1 MNFNKYALA
10 TFFAFS
16 GIIVSLSM
24 GTTTGGSFAQENQ
37 TSSSL
42 SDSQGTDN
50 LSSTS
55 FSASNLTTAG
65 NRSSDYSTD
74 MNDTTVSTTD
84 SNTLQNGSAKEASG
98 PLDPIM
104 NLFK

>member
-1 MNFNKYALA
+1 MNFNRYPLA
-10 TFFAFS
+10 MFFAFA
-16 GIIVSLSM
+16 GIVSLIM
-24 GTTTGGSFAQENQ
+24 GTAGGSFAQENQ
-37 TSSSL
+37 TSSFA
-42 SDSQGTDN
+42 SQGTDN

-65 NRSSDYSTD
+65 NSSSPLSTN
-74 MNDTTVSTTD
+74 NDNTTVSTTD
-84 SNTLQNGSAKEASG
+84 RNTMQNGSAKEASG

>member
-10 TFFAFS
+10 VFFAFA
-16 GIIVSLSM
+16 GIIISFMM
-24 GTTTGGSFAQENQ
+24 GTTGGGSFAQENQ
-37 TSSSL
+37 TTSL
-42 SDSQGTDN
+42 SSTQGNDN

-55 FSASNLTTAG
+55 FSASNFTTAG
-65 NRSSDYSTD
+65 NTSSPLSTTD
-74 MNDTTVSTTD
+74 DNTTVSTTD